1 MKVSAVDLF
10 CGAGGLTNGL
20 EAAGVTVEAGFDVD
34 EDCRYAYE
42 NNNDAGFAD
51 DGDLAEIARN
61 DPSRISEYLD
71 DGADATLVA
80 GCAPC
85 QPFSP
90 LNHGKDSSDHAMY
103 GLLSVFEFIVEV
115 VDPDIVVMENVYEVR
130 KADVYEDF
138 VSKLDD
144 LGYNLNPR
152 EDRRVYCPDY
162 GIPQTR
168 RRWVVLASKEGS
180 LDLGRPTVTDED
192 EYPTVKETIDH
203 LPAIEAGESCQSDWL
218 HTSRSLSETNLERVA
233 QSVPGGT
240 WRDWD
245 PELRLEC
252 HKQDSGSTFDSVYGR
267 MEPDE
272 PAPTI
277 TTQFY
282 NLGSGRFGHYD
293 TSQDRAISLREGA
306 LIQTFPHDY
315 EFAEQ
320 YDDLGI
326 TKYGQLIG
334 NAVPPDLGEVI
345 GRRVIE
351 FLQGDDR
358 QEAITDY

>member
-20 EAAGVTVEAGFDVD
+20 EAAGISVEAGFDND
-34 EDCRYAYE
+34 EDCEYAYE
-42 NNNDAGFAD
+42 ENNDAEFVHKN
-51 DGDLAEIARN
+51 LAKVAR
-61 DPSRISEYLD
+61 DEPTLIGEYLD
-71 DGADATLVA
+71 DDADATLIA
-80 GCAPC
+80 ACAPC

-90 LNHGKDSSDHAMY
+90 LNHGKESSDHAMY
-103 GLLSVFEFIVEV
+103 GLLSHLAAIIEV
-115 VDPDIVVMENVYEVR
+115 VDPDFVVMENVYEVR
-130 KADVYEDF
+130 RAEVYEQFIDK
-138 VSKLDD
+138 VQN

-152 EDRRVYCPDY
+152 DDKRVYCPEY
-162 GIPQTR
+162 GIPQKR
-168 RRWVVLASKEGS
+168 RRWVVTGSKEGR
-180 LDLGRPTVTDED
+180 LDLGTPPITDESD
-192 EYPTVKETIDH
+192 YPTVKEAIGH
-203 LPAIEAGESCQSDWL
+203 LPKIKADGEHHPNDWL
-218 HTSRSLSETNLERVA
+218 HTARELSEENLERVK
-233 QSVPGGT
+233 QSKPGRT

-245 PELRLEC
+245 DDLLLEC

-293 TSQDRAISLREGA
+293 TDQNRAISLREGA
-306 LIQTFPHDY
+306 LLQTFPEDY
-315 EFAEQ
+315 EFAAE

-334 NAVPPDLGEVI
+334 NAVPPDLGEII
-345 GRRVIE
+345 GRRVLE
-351 FLQGDDR
+351 FLRGEDR
-358 QEAITDY
+358 QTTITDY

>member
-10 CGAGGLTNGL
+10 CGSGGLTNGL
-20 EAAGVTVEAGFDVD
+20 EAAGVTVEAGFDID

-42 NNNDAGFAD
+42 ENNDAEFVHA
-51 DGDLAEIARN
+51 DLAEIAR
-61 DPSRISEYLD
+61 DEPSRIGEYLD
-71 DGADATLVA
+71 DDADATLVA

-103 GLLSVFEFIVEV
+103 GLLSVFSFIVEV

-130 KADVYEDF
+130 KADVYDDF
-138 VSKLDD
+138 VNTMND
-144 LGYNLNPR
+144 LKYNMNPKQ
-152 EDRRVYCPDY
+152 DKRVYCPEY
-162 GIPQTR
+162 GIPQKR
-168 RRWVVLASKEGS
+168 RRWVVTASKEGR
-180 LDLGRPTVTDED
+180 LDLGSPTVTNEKR
-192 EYPTVKETIDH
+192 YPTVKGAIKT
-203 LPAIEAGESCQSDWL
+203 LPSIEAGETCSSDWL
-218 HTSRSLSETNLERVA
+218 HTSRSLSETNLKRVA

-240 WRDWD
+240 WKDWD

-252 HKQDSGSTFDSVYGR
+252 HKQDSGSTFASVYGR
-267 MEPDE
+267 MEADE

-293 TSQDRAISLREGA
+293 TDQDRAISLREGA
-306 LIQTFPHDY
+306 LIQTFPEDY
-315 EFAEQ
+315 QFAEE

-345 GRRVIE
+345 GRRVLE
-351 FLQGDDR
+351 FLRGEGR
-358 QEAITDY
+358 QETIPDY